1 MFVCCLAEIVMTKNN
16 FFSFIQLEYRMPLD
30 VVQYKILQ
38 ATIWSHDSLQEN
50 EFLGGIIIE
59 LCNINL
65 TSETTSWYNLS
76 NVHR

>member
-1 MFVCCLAEIVMTKNN
+1 MFICCLVVIVIIKIV
-16 FFSFIQLEYRMPLD
+16 FSFIQLEYRMPLD

-59 LCNINL
+59 LCDINL